1 MCVPED
7 GGALR
12 IRLGATTGA
21 LVQSDPTK
29 RGLTVDYQ
37 TINYSERDGVA
48 VVALNRPEVYNAF
61 NETMKDELR
70 GIWQMLR
77 RNDDVRSIV
86 LTGAGEKAFCT
97 GIDRSEVPAEEGEYT
112 FDPYTY
118 DDPGRDIGPRSQN
131 LWKPVIAA
139 VNGMACGGAF
149 YLLGECDFIIAAEN
163 ATFFDPHVSYG
174 MPAVFEPILM
184 LSRMPFGEAMRMSL
198 TGADERIGAAK
209 AESIGL
215 VTQVVAPEELQTVA
229 FDVAAAI
236 AARPAAAVQA
246 TLRTLWAARDLST
259 SHMTDLGNIF
269 LNLSMS
275 AESMAEGQATFMA
288 RKKAPPVIR

>member
-1 MCVPED
+1 MGYE
-7 GGALR
+7 
-12 IRLGATTGA
+12 
-21 LVQSDPTK
+21 
-29 RGLTVDYQ
+29 
-37 TINYSERDGVA
+37 TINYTEDQGVA
-48 VVALNRPEVYNAF
+48 VVTLNRPEVHNAF
-61 NETMKDELR
+61 NETMKAELR
-70 GIWQMLR
+70 TIWQSLR
-77 RNDDVRSIV
+77 RNDAVRAVV
-86 LTGAGEKAFCT
+86 LSGAGDKAFCT
-97 GIDRSEVPAEEGEYT
+97 GIDRAEVPADEGEYT

-149 YLLGECDFIIAAEN
+149 YLLGECDFIIAAET

-184 LSRMPFGEAMRMSL
+184 LARMPFGEAMRMSL
-198 TGADERIGAAK
+198 TGADERISATK

-215 VTQVVAPEELQTVA
+215 VTQVVPAAELQRVA

-236 AARPAAAVQA
+236 AARPAASVQA

-275 AESMAEGQATFMA
+275 AESMAEGQEAFRT
-288 RKKAPPVIR
+288 RKKRPPGIR

>member
-1 MCVPED
+1 
-7 GGALR
+7 
-12 IRLGATTGA
+12 
-21 LVQSDPTK
+21 
-29 RGLTVDYQ
+29 
-37 TINYSERDGVA
+37 
-48 VVALNRPEVYNAF
+48 
-61 NETMKDELR
+61 
-70 GIWQMLR
+70 
-77 RNDDVRSIV
+77 
-86 LTGAGEKAFCT
+86 
-97 GIDRSEVPAEEGEYT
+97 
-112 FDPYTY
+112 
-118 DDPGRDIGPRSQN
+118 
-131 LWKPVIAA
+131 
-139 VNGMACGGAF
+139 
-149 YLLGECDFIIAAEN
+149 
-163 ATFFDPHVSYG
+163 
-174 MPAVFEPILM
+174 
-184 LSRMPFGEAMRMSL
+184 MSL